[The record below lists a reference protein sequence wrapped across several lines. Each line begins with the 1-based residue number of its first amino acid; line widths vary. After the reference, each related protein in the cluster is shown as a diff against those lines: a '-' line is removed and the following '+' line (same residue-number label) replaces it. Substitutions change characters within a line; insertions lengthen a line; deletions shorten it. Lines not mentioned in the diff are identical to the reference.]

1 MAILFEISE
10 VEAALDAIGQAELTA
25 RDWDLIGQR
34 AVVLILE
41 RTERGL
47 NGSWLPFTCYAPS
60 TLKRRQRAGRTT
72 SIVNLAYS
80 GRMMGA
86 LTSNGIKDGVR
97 LSFVTAAAQELAER
111 HIQGTRTM
119 PRRNMLAIPPRTN
132 SELVLST
139 YAARLLTAR
148 LREALR
154 IATT

>member
-1 MAILFEISE
+1 MAIQFDITE
-10 VEAALDAIGQAELTA
+10 VEAALDAIEQVELTA

-47 NGSWLPFTCYAPS
+47 NGYGLPFARYAAS
-60 TLKRRQRAGRTT
+60 TAKRRGRAGRTT

-86 LTSNGIKDGVR
+86 LTSTRTQDGVQ
-97 LSFVTAAAQELAER
+97 LGFVSAAAQELAER
-111 HIQGTRTM
+111 HIKGTRKM
-119 PRRNMLAIPPRTN
+119 PARNMLAIPPRTN

-139 YAARLLTAR
+139 YAASLLIAR
-148 LREALR
+148 LRTALR
-154 IATT
+154 LNQ